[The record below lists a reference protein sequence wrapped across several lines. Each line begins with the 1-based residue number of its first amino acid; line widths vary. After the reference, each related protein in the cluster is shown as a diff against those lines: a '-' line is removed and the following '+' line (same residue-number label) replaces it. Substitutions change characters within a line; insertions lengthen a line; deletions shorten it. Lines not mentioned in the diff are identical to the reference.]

1 MVHIPIYPDINL
13 YAWIEFSSSLHI
25 KFLVQF
31 VLKFVYYI
39 VFMGTI
45 FFPFQLLGTG
55 GQYME
60 KLMSF
65 YIYSLSNHLIILCSN
80 SSSL

>member
-1 MVHIPIYPDINL
+1 
-13 YAWIEFSSSLHI
+13 
-25 KFLVQF
+25 
-31 VLKFVYYI
+31 
-39 VFMGTI
+39 MGTI

-65 YIYSLSNHLIILCSN
+65 YIYSLSNHLKILVVILVAYNEILLSFLYIKIIYLQLLIYLVLSFL
-80 SSSL
+80 SKVFITH